1 MKLLV
6 TGGAG
11 FIGSAVVRLAVA
23 RGHEV
28 VNLDALT
35 YAACLDNVA
44 QVADSPLYAFEHA
57 DIRDR
62 AALDRV
68 FADHKPDAI
77 MHLAA
82 ESHVDRSID
91 GPGDFIETN
100 ITGTFNMLE
109 AARKYWG
116 VQGKPGGFRFHHI
129 STDEVFGSLPADPSE
144 QFTEDTPYDPRS
156 PYSASKAASDH
167 LVRAWHE
174 TYGLP
179 VVLTNCSNNYGPYHF
194 PEKLIPVIILNALA
208 GKPLPIYGDGS
219 NIRDWLYVEDHA
231 DALLLVVEKG
241 APGRSYNIGGENE
254 RSNLDLVKTLC
265 AILDDLRPKAEG
277 SYADQITFVTDRPG
291 HDARYAIDPTR
302 IREELGWRPSVTVE
316 EGLRRTVL
324 WYLDNEPWWRALQGR
339 EGVGERLGVRA

>member
-44 QVADSPLYAFEHA
+44 QVADSPRYAFEHA

-68 FADHKPDAI
+68 FAVHKPDAI

-116 VQGKPGGFRFHHI
+116 AQGKPDGFRFHHI

-144 QFTEDTPYDPRS
+144 QFTEETPYDPRS

-265 AILDDLRPKAEG
+265 AILDGLRPKADG

-302 IREELGWRPSVTVE
+302 IRDELGWRPSVTVE